1 MKNCISRDVLFIGTR
16 FSNPYT
22 LVYTRIYIHTLLNA
36 MRFPRTGVGFGAG
49 VLLDSK
55 DNFFII
61 GGVDSTLS
69 ERGELY
75 VFQLQ
80 DPFYK
85 HCSATGAAL
94 TSARAGVTS
103 VFYIQCMDNFMEPA
117 NGATFKVDIAGPV
130 GMIPGILSLGDG
142 KYSCSYTPEKV
153 GAYVISIYVGRG
165 GTKYQD
171 LITGRDIETS
181 NNVHEFEKQC
191 NYINGAQECKS
202 SQARPVQDPM
212 QNSTARAIIM
222 KCAHTHIHSYVWH
235 LRVSVFSHSH
245 VNALAEPLCAN
256 CRAGYHER
264 SCNYCSGH
272 FSNPYHGGDC
282 I

>member
-1 MKNCISRDVLFIGTR
+1 MKPVAHCDDTEFVTLGGLVVGPKPFGTKGLSTVIKPVSFR
-16 FSNPYT
+16 HFMSVVVHRTVVPCERMA
-22 LVYTRIYIHTLLNA
+22 LVP
-36 MRFPRTGVGFGAG
+36 FPH
-49 VLLDSK
+49 S
-55 DNFFII
+55 
-61 GGVDSTLS
+61 
-69 ERGELY
+69 
-75 VFQLQ
+75 
-80 DPFYK
+80 
-85 HCSATGAAL
+85 
-94 TSARAGVTS
+94 
-103 VFYIQCMDNFMEPA
+103 
-117 NGATFKVDIAGPV
+117 
-130 GMIPGILSLGDG
+130 
-142 KYSCSYTPEKV
+142 
-153 GAYVISIYVGRG
+153 

-222 KCAHTHIHSYVWH
+222 KCAHTYIHSYVWH

-264 SCNYCSGH
+264 SCNYCSG
-272 FSNPYHGGDC
+272 FFFNPDHGGGC

>member
-1 MKNCISRDVLFIGTR
+1 LGLNPLVQRVFKGLFDRNKTSFR
-16 FSNPYT
+16 SPFMPVVVHRT
-22 LVYTRIYIHTLLNA
+22 VVPCERMALVP
-36 MRFPRTGVGFGAG
+36 FPH
-49 VLLDSK
+49 S
-55 DNFFII
+55 
-61 GGVDSTLS
+61 
-69 ERGELY
+69 
-75 VFQLQ
+75 
-80 DPFYK
+80 
-85 HCSATGAAL
+85 
-94 TSARAGVTS
+94 
-103 VFYIQCMDNFMEPA
+103 
-117 NGATFKVDIAGPV
+117 
-130 GMIPGILSLGDG
+130 
-142 KYSCSYTPEKV
+142 
-153 GAYVISIYVGRG
+153 

>member
-1 MKNCISRDVLFIGTR
+1 MPFRC
-16 FSNPYT
+16 
-22 LVYTRIYIHTLLNA
+22 
-36 MRFPRTGVGFGAG
+36 TGVGFGAG

-94 TSARAGVTS
+94 TSAKAGVTS
-103 VFYIQCMDNFMEPA
+103 VFYIQCMNNFMEPA
-117 NGATFKVDIAGPV
+117 DGATFKVDIAGPV
-130 GMIPGILSLGDG
+130 GMIPGILSLGHG
-142 KYSCSYTPEKV
+142 KYACSYKPERV
-153 GAYVISIYVGRG
+153 GAYIISIYVGRG

-171 LITGRDIETS
+171 LITGRDSETS

-191 NYINGAQECKS
+191 SYINGAQVCKS
-202 SQARPVQDPM
+202 SQARPHAPLMFFYFFWAPLIQVCKSSQ
-212 QNSTARAIIM
+212 ARPHAKFNGPRNHNEICI
-222 KCAHTHIHSYVWH
+222 HTQIHINAYLLHS
-235 LRVSVFSHSH
+235 R
-245 VNALAEPLCAN
+245 AN
-256 CRAGYHER
+256 TL
-264 SCNYCSGH
+264 N
-272 FSNPYHGGDC
+272 
-282 I
+282 